1 MILTKFNLLFSSI
14 LFSFALA
21 IYFFIIASSD
31 ESGRL
36 WTRYSAHLSF
46 LYLITAY
53 SVSIFKDTFNHDA
66 INNLVINRRYFGLSF
81 SISHSVHLVA
91 LIYFFYTSNENPG
104 IVSIIGGGLGYL
116 LMYAM
121 TLTSTDA
128 MVKRIGIK
136 NWKMLHTTGINYLVI
151 IFFYTFVGSML
162 GTSPYSI
169 YMVYVLVIIII
180 WTLKIVKFAK
190 PYKRGI

>member
-1 MILTKFNLLFSSI
+1 MNLTKFNLLFSSV

-21 IYFFIIASSD
+21 IYFFIIAPSD
-31 ESGRL
+31 ESARL

-46 LYLITAY
+46 LYLIAAY
-53 SVSIFKDTFNHDA
+53 SISILKDTFNLDA
-66 INNLVINRRYFGLSF
+66 INNLAINRRYFGLSF

-91 LIYFFYTSNENPG
+91 LIYFFYSNNEDPG
-104 IVSIIGGGLGYL
+104 IVSIVGGGLGYL

-121 TLTSTDA
+121 ALTSIDA

-151 IFFYTFVGSML
+151 IFFYTFVGIMV
-162 GTSPYSI
+162 GTSLYSI
-169 YMVYVLVIIII
+169 YTVYVLAILII
-180 WTLKIVKFAK
+180 WMLKIVKFAK
-190 PYKRGI
+190 S

>member
-1 MILTKFNLLFSSI
+1 MNLTKFNLLFSSV

-21 IYFFIIASSD
+21 MYFFVIVPSD
-31 ESGRL
+31 ESARL
-36 WTRYSAHLSF
+36 WARYSAHLSF
-46 LYLITAY
+46 LYLIAAY
-53 SVSIFKDTFNHDA
+53 SLSILKDTLNLDA
-66 INNLVINRRYFGLSF
+66 INNLAINRRYLGLSF

-91 LIYFFYTSNENPG
+91 LIYFFYTSNEDPG

-128 MVKRIGIK
+128 MVKRIGKK
-136 NWKMLHTTGINYLVI
+136 NWKILHTIGINYLMIV
-151 IFFYTFVGSML
+151 FFYTFAGSMVGGSL
-162 GTSPYSI
+162 YSI
-169 YMVYVLVIIII
+169 YTVYFLAILII

-190 PYKRGI
+190 S

>member
-1 MILTKFNLLFSSI
+1 MNLTKFNLLFSSI

-31 ESGRL
+31 ESARL

-136 NWKMLHTTGINYLVI
+136 NWKMLHTIGINYLVI
-151 IFFYTFVGSML
+151 IFFYTFFGSMV
-162 GTSPYSI
+162 GTSLYSI
-169 YMVYVLVIIII
+169 YTVYVLAIIII
-180 WTLKIVKFAK
+180 WTLKIFKFAK
-190 PYKRGI
+190 P

>member
-1 MILTKFNLLFSSI
+1 MNLTKFNLLFSSI

-31 ESGRL
+31 ESARL

-136 NWKMLHTTGINYLVI
+136 NWKMLHTIGINYLVI

-169 YMVYVLVIIII
+169 YTVYVLAIIII
-180 WTLKIVKFAK
+180 WTLKIFKFAK
-190 PYKRGI
+190 P

>member
-1 MILTKFNLLFSSI
+1 MLLTKFNLLFSSV

-21 IYFFIIASSD
+21 IYFFIVVPSD
-31 ESGRL
+31 DSAGL

-46 LYLITAY
+46 LYLIAAY
-53 SVSIFKDTFNHDA
+53 SVSILKDIFNFDA
-66 INNLVINRRYFGLSF
+66 INNLAINRRYFGLSF
-81 SISHSVHLVA
+81 FFFFSVHLVA
-91 LIYFFYTSNENPG
+91 LIYFFSTSNEDPG

-136 NWKMLHTTGINYLVI
+136 NWKMLHTIGINYLVI
-151 IFFYTFVGSML
+151 IFFYTFVGSMV
-162 GTSPYSI
+162 GTSVYSI
-169 YMVYVLVIIII
+169 YTVYVLAILII
-180 WTLKIVKFAK
+180 WMLKIVKFAK
-190 PYKRGI
+190 S

>member
-1 MILTKFNLLFSSI
+1 MNLTKFNLLFSSA
-14 LFSFALA
+14 LFSFVLA
-21 IYFFIIASSD
+21 IYFFIIAPSD
-31 ESGRL
+31 ESARL

-46 LYLITAY
+46 LYLIAAY
-53 SVSIFKDTFNHDA
+53 SLSILKDTLNLDA
-66 INNLVINRRYFGLSF
+66 INNLAINRRYFGLSF

-104 IVSIIGGGLGYL
+104 IVSIIGGGLGYM
-116 LMYAM
+116 LMFAM

-151 IFFYTFVGSML
+151 IFFYTFVGSMV
-162 GTSPYSI
+162 GTSLYSI
-169 YMVYVLVIIII
+169 YTVYVLAILII
-180 WTLKIVKFAK
+180 WMLKIVKFAK
-190 PYKRGI
+190 S